1 MTEQSAAGET
11 HNAPQVGQPAPDV
24 TLHDEDGREVTLS
37 AYWRERP
44 TFFVWI
50 RHFG

>member
-1 MTEQSAAGET
+1 MAEQNATDEVGS
-11 HNAPQVGQPAPDV
+11 APQVGQPAPDV
-24 TLHDEDGREVTLS
+24 TLRDEDGQEIALS

-44 TFFVWI
+44 TFFVWV